1 MNADEFMALNYRT
14 ELVEKDG
21 LVHFYVPDLRL
32 IASGADVATAYQNL
46 RDQKRRLFEQYAAAG
61 RGGAMPLPAPI
72 RESADLKRAMT
83 PFLLKAA
90 IVALISVVLI
100 VAANVSITYTLTD
113 HLPKTIALQ
122 AGRSALRAF
131 VSGLEEVAQEGIAE
145 GRDKRLR
152 ELLQAA
158 VPHLKPYASILAPL
172 FDCRPDLAIPGR
184 S

>member
-1 MNADEFMALNYRT
+1 MNADEFIALNYRT
-14 ELVEKDG
+14 ELVEKNG

-32 IASGADVATAYQNL
+32 IVSGREVSTAYQNL
-46 RDQKRRLFEQYAAAG
+46 RDQKRRLFEQYMAAG
-61 RGGAMPLPAPI
+61 RGQEIPLPAEV
-72 RESADLKRAMT
+72 RQSADLKRTMT

-90 IVALISVVLI
+90 VVALISVILI
-100 VAANVSITYTLTD
+100 VAANVSITYTLAD
-113 HLPKTIALQ
+113 LPKTVALK
-122 AGRSALRAF
+122 AGRAALRSSI
-131 VSGLEEVAQEGIAE
+131 SGLEEVAREGIAE

-172 FDCRPDLAIPGR
+172 FECRPGPAAPGR